1 MTDIKNIKHQT
12 SNIKKKKKNCTKEKK
27 RNQTIDPPKMREN
40 RMQRRYGT
48 KHRPCDR
55 ETNPLEQKLAM
66 PPDSP
71 RETRIAD
78 VRVQHVSAPGVQT
91 EGMPTLI
98 ECQAHVHPDERD
110 GTQDGSDEER
120 GTQGGMEGGGRRGHF
135 VCGREDHEDEEVDRE
150 EMRFPEEVK
159 KS

>member
-1 MTDIKNIKHQT
+1 MHKR
-12 SNIKKKKKNCTKEKK
+12 KEKRSNHRSSK
-27 RNQTIDPPKMREN
+27 IRLPTNLMHQPIRPKMREN